1 MKKAL
6 TLILLAVFITGS
18 VLLTGCTAK
27 KTAPTA
33 GSNTKPVVAVSIVP
47 QETFVKAVSG
57 DRVNTV
63 VMIPP
68 GYNPENYAPS
78 PQEMTGLSKANLY
91 FAIGV
96 PAETANI
103 LPEIKDFNPNVKIV
117 DLAAAAAAV
126 YPEREFAPGSRDPH
140 IWLSPLRVKVM
151 VQTIAEE
158 LASLDP
164 DNADFYQSNAENYL
178 AELDE
183 LNENIKA
190 SLGGLENKSF
200 VVYHPAFGYFA
211 DDYGLQMVAI
221 EEEGKEATAAGIQEV
236 VDLAREEHI
245 QVVFY
250 QAENSSRQAD
260 TIARELGGYTEMVAP
275 LDADYIHNLQKM
287 ADTFAR
293 VLK

>member
-6 TLILLAVFITGS
+6 TLILLAVLITGS
-18 VLLTGCTAK
+18 VLVTGCKTK

-33 GSNTKPVVAVSIVP
+33 GSSTKPVIAVSIVP
-47 QETFVKAVSG
+47 ENTFVQAVAG
-57 DRVNTV
+57 DRVDTV

-78 PQEMTGLSKANLY
+78 PQEMKGLSRADLY

-103 LPEIKDFNPNVKIV
+103 LPKIKDFNPDTQIV

-140 IWLSPLRVKVM
+140 IWLSPRRVKVM
-151 VQTIAEE
+151 VETIADE
-158 LASLDP
+158 LSGLDP
-164 DNADFYQSNAENYL
+164 DNASLYQSNAEKYM

-183 LNENIKA
+183 LDENIKT
-190 SLGGLENKSF
+190 SLQGLERKSF
-200 VVYHPAFGYFA
+200 VAYHPAFGYFA

-221 EEEGKEATAAGIQEV
+221 EEEGKEATASGIQAV
-236 VDLAREEHI
+236 IDMARQEHI
-245 QVVFY
+245 QVIFY
-250 QAENSSRQAD
+250 QAESSSRQAD

-275 LDADYIHNLQKM
+275 LDADYINNLQKM